1 MKVEIS
7 INQKYSNPKVV
18 IYCNEYTSDIQNIYE
33 RILSSTT
40 KKILAIK
47 DDKTYLLDF
56 DEIVRAYSLDKKV
69 FVSTMKDTY
78 EIRER
83 IYELEEK
90 LSLEK
95 FIRISRSEIIN
106 LDYIEKLDLSFI
118 GTISV
123 ELKNGEYSYVSRR
136 KIKTF
141 KTLLGL

>member
-7 INQKYSNPKVV
+7 IDKKYSNPKVV
-18 IYCNEYTSDIQNIYE
+18 IYCDEYTSDIQNVYE
-33 RILSSTT
+33 KILSSAT

-123 ELKNGEYSYVSRR
+123 ELKNCEYSYVSRR

>member
-7 INQKYSNPKVV
+7 IDQKYSNPKVV

-47 DDKTYLLDF
+47 DDKMYLLDF
-56 DEIVRAYSLDKKV
+56 DEIVRAYALDKKV

-90 LSLEK
+90 LSCEK

-123 ELKNGEYSYVSRR
+123 ELR
-136 KIKTF
+136 KW
-141 KTLLGL
+141 

>member
-7 INQKYSNPKVV
+7 IDKKYSNPKVV
-18 IYCNEYTSDIQNIYE
+18 IYCDEYTSDIQNVYE
-33 RILSSTT
+33 KILSSTT

-123 ELKNGEYSYVSRR
+123 ELK
-136 KIKTF
+136 KW
-141 KTLLGL
+141 

>member
-7 INQKYSNPKVV
+7 IDKKYSNPKVV
-18 IYCNEYTSDIQNIYE
+18 IYCDEYTSDIQNVYE
-33 RILSSTT
+33 KILSSTT

-123 ELKNGEYSYVSRR
+123 ELKNSEYSYVSRR

>member
-7 INQKYSNPKVV
+7 IDQKYSNPKVV
-18 IYCNEYTSDIQNIYE
+18 IYCNEYTSDIQNIYD
-33 RILSSTT
+33 RILSSAT

-56 DEIVRAYSLDKKV
+56 DEIVRAYALDK

-123 ELKNGEYSYVSRR
+123 ELKNGEYSYVSRI
-136 KIKTF
+136 KLKTF

>member
-7 INQKYSNPKVV
+7 IDKKYSNPKVV
-18 IYCNEYTSDIQNIYE
+18 IYCDEYTSDIQNVYE
-33 RILSSTT
+33 KILSSAT

-136 KIKTF
+136 KTKTF

>member
-7 INQKYSNPKVV
+7 IDQKYSNPKVV

-47 DDKTYLLDF
+47 DDKMYLLDF
-56 DEIVRAYSLDKKV
+56 DEIVRAYALDKKV

-90 LSLEK
+90 LSCEK

-123 ELKNGEYSYVSRR
+123 ELK
-136 KIKTF
+136 KW
-141 KTLLGL
+141 